1 MSRRLKQPED
11 SSDSDSG
18 SSSTEDDPASSD
30 EEFVPVLGV
39 GSDSEDSTTTDE
51 SPEVQSE
58 HDDDEE
64 EFGSDDEPPQLHL
77 PPGMVKSRDGTIWD
91 SNAPAQSRRRVHNIA
106 NIHPGPKGVP
116 TAISPKSTHSARDIS
131 GSR

>member
-11 SSDSDSG
+11 SSDSDSV
-18 SSSTEDDPASSD
+18 SSGPEDDPASSD

-39 GSDSEDSTTTDE
+39 DSDSEDSTSTGE

-77 PPGMVKSRDGTIWD
+77 PPGMVKSRCTNEGAYPS
-91 SNAPAQSRRRVHNIA
+91 SN
-106 NIHPGPKGVP
+106 
-116 TAISPKSTHSARDIS
+116 
-131 GSR
+131 